1 MCCVQCNIYLLK
13 LFSYLQVISSS
24 GGQII
29 AVQNPALALS
39 ESLSRKSSSPSNTEA
54 SNPQNKNKKDDL
66 SSGTL
71 MGTPFPNAGVNGRDS
86 SGNSSQ
92 KLPHLQPA
100 SSAYRHAYSMNNA
113 SLMENT
119 SAVATLLNL
128 SRRDAARQAVAA
140 AAALAVSSNSVHDKN
155 YTLGHIASDRESP
168 SSSSSIP
175 STTSSGYPRPKR
187 SRMSKSNGDET
198 FTDNETANREDMQKD
213 KEDACD
219 IDENFLGEVKQEP
232 MSPPR
237 SDSLSLESSSISAS
251 TFSYSATP
259 LTRQASRSKLKNE

>member
-1 MCCVQCNIYLLK
+1 MICIQCIIYLSK
-13 LFSYLQVISSS
+13 LISYHQVISSS

-39 ESLSRKSSSPSNTEA
+39 ESLSRKASSPSNTEA
-54 SNPQNKNKKDDL
+54 TNPQNKNKKDEL
-66 SSGTL
+66 SSSTL

-198 FTDNETANREDMQKD
+198 FTDNETANREDMEKD

-237 SDSLSLESSSISAS
+237 SDSLSLEASSISAS

-259 LTRQASRSKLKNE
+259 LTRSSRSKLKNE

>member
-1 MCCVQCNIYLLK
+1 M
-13 LFSYLQVISSS
+13 
-24 GGQII
+24 
-29 AVQNPALALS
+29 QNPALALS
-39 ESLSRKSSSPSNTEA
+39 ESLSRKPSSPSNTEA

-71 MGTPFPNAGVNGRDS
+71 MGTPFQNAGVNGRDS

-198 FTDNETANREDMQKD
+198 FTDNETANREDMEKD